1 MLSQKIKISNNT
13 KELILT
19 ELKLESTIAH
29 FVIKYTQKLGKHD
42 ITCGYTFTKN
52 RYLMYIISE
61 ADDRDGRC
69 RSVQDKENYMHH
81 L

>member
-29 FVIKYTQKLGKHD
+29 FVIKYTQKLGKHMIKHVEILSQRID
-42 ITCGYTFTKN
+42 
-52 RYLMYIISE
+52 M
-61 ADDRDGRC
+61 
-69 RSVQDKENYMHH
+69 
-81 L
+81 

>member
-1 MLSQKIKISNNT
+1 MDIIEIRKYNCTFCDQIY
-13 KELILT
+13 T
-19 ELKLESTIAH
+19 EI
-29 FVIKYTQKLGKHD
+29 GKTHD
-42 ITCGYTFTKN
+42 KTCGNTFTKN
-52 RYLMYIISE
+52 RYVMYIISE